1 MTDQIETPTE
11 EKPATKRAPRAAAKT
26 EALPQ
31 DIGSIIPRIRE
42 DLGFVGK
49 DQQTESGTRYNYRGH
64 DQIVNAIVPLFDKYG
79 VYTTVEDKPV
89 FYEGRNAGTKYV
101 TAVQLIKAVTFW
113 APDGSS
119 RTSTVLSESTD
130 YSNKAT
136 GQAGTYAYRIALEQT
151 FTIPTGRPDPDADA
165 SEQEPTQVLAQPQ
178 AAAQPSTAA
187 SDDAVKVLKQEI
199 AAAYQVIGIP
209 KEKIPELG
217 TAYFNGRAGWDSN
230 AVALGKLLAAI
241 QAGEESAIGK

>member
-1 MTDQIETPTE
+1 MTDQIEAPE
-11 EKPATKRAPRAAAKT
+11 EKVATKRAPRATTTTPK
-26 EALPQ
+26 
-31 DIGSIIPRIRE
+31 DIGAIIPLIRAE
-42 DLGFVGK
+42 LGFVGK

-64 DQIVNAIVPLFDKYG
+64 DQIVNAIVPLLDKYG

-119 RTSTVLSESTD
+119 RVSTILSESTD

-136 GQAGTYAYRIALEQT
+136 GQASTYAYRIALEQT

-165 SEQEPTQVLAQPQ
+165 SEQEPTQEAPAPAQPK
-178 AAAQPSTAA
+178 AAAP
-187 SDDAVKVLKQEI
+187 SDDEIKVLKGEI
-199 AAAYQVIGIP
+199 AAAYRAIGITA
-209 KEKIPELG
+209 KEDIQAHG
-217 TAYFNGRAGWDSN
+217 TAYFNGREGWDKS
-230 AVALGKLLAAI
+230 ATPLRKLLAAI